1 MFVSS
6 SPTGW
11 FWHSRSWIDYT
22 IAYGQDTSPCG
33 SVFTVRDGEDRV
45 VAAAVALVEESAIGG
60 TEATSRSIGFGGGPV
75 WVPAVSPELDEAT
88 TAEAIRLCFDHLS
101 KIASAEGA
109 VSGSTR
115 LASIPTDAA
124 TYQSAV
130 RVAALRNGWAE
141 RGGATQVLDTS
152 LPVDVIRRG
161 MSKGHRSAIT
171 RGLRSMSA
179 ALTDPSDRKA
189 FSAYREMHRRA
200 AGRSTRPPRTW
211 ELMENWLADGTG
223 LLFGA
228 RLASQ
233 WVGFSY
239 VLVSGRS
246 AYYASA
252 ANHPDVEGQPIGHV
266 LQWAAV
272 EELARRGVVSY
283 ELGQQ
288 QFAPTSA
295 RAPSPKELAIARFKP
310 GSGGQTVPVVEHER
324 FWDASAAVLVLTH
337 RAEEYAATLKTEAS
351 PD

>member
-1 MFVSS
+1 MRIVDHGLVPPPEWDMFVSS

-11 FWHSRSWIDYT
+11 FWHSCSWIDYT

-171 RGLRSMSA
+171 RLAVDVGGA
-179 ALTDPSDRKA
+179 
-189 FSAYREMHRRA
+189 HR
-200 AGRSTRPPRTW
+200 P
-211 ELMENWLADGTG
+211 E
-223 LLFGA
+223 
-228 RLASQ
+228 
-233 WVGFSY
+233 
-239 VLVSGRS
+239 
-246 AYYASA
+246 
-252 ANHPDVEGQPIGHV
+252 
-266 LQWAAV
+266 
-272 EELARRGVVSY
+272 
-283 ELGQQ
+283 
-288 QFAPTSA
+288 
-295 RAPSPKELAIARFKP
+295 
-310 GSGGQTVPVVEHER
+310 
-324 FWDASAAVLVLTH
+324 
-337 RAEEYAATLKTEAS
+337 
-351 PD
+351 

>member
-1 MFVSS
+1 
-6 SPTGW
+6 
-11 FWHSRSWIDYT
+11 
-22 IAYGQDTSPCG
+22 
-33 SVFTVRDGEDRV
+33 
-45 VAAAVALVEESAIGG
+45 
-60 TEATSRSIGFGGGPV
+60 
-75 WVPAVSPELDEAT
+75 
-88 TAEAIRLCFDHLS
+88 
-101 KIASAEGA
+101 
-109 VSGSTR
+109 
-115 LASIPTDAA
+115 
-124 TYQSAV
+124 
-130 RVAALRNGWAE
+130 
-141 RGGATQVLDTS
+141 
-152 LPVDVIRRG
+152 
-161 MSKGHRSAIT
+161 
-171 RGLRSMSA
+171 MSA

-295 RAPSPKELAIARFKP
+295 RAPSPKELAIARFKR
-310 GSGGQTVPVVEHER
+310 GFGGQTVPVVEHER
-324 FWDASAAVLVLTH
+324 FWGRVGSCVGSDASGRRVRCDTQNRGLT
-337 RAEEYAATLKTEAS
+337 RLRESGALRRFCPLFDSMTVGCGPA
-351 PD
+351 